1 MNIFEALRQSHEI
14 QRDLAQKLT
23 ATSGDTPERTDLFKQ
38 FRVEL
43 AAHALA
49 EERHFYVPIMNTDMG
64 IDVSRHAIAEHHEID
79 ELIEKIEQ
87 TDASS
92 PNWLKLAKEL
102 SELVHHHLKEEEQ
115 GFFQLAGKILS
126 DKQKSSLVKP
136 YVKDYEG
143 ALAT

>member
-23 ATSGDTPERTDLFKQ
+23 STSGDTPERTDLFKQ

-79 ELIEKIEQ
+79 ELVEKIEQ

-126 DKQKSSLVKP
+126 DQEKSSLVKP
-136 YVKDYEG
+136 YMKDYEG

>member
-38 FRVEL
+38 FCVEL